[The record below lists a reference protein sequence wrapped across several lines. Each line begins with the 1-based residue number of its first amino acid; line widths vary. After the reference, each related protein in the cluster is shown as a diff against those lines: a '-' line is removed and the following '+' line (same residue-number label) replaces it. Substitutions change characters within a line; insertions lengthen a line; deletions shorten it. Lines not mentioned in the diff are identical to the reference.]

1 MFYLAIMCIILIVAS
16 LWPFNIIFAIFSLAI
31 LMCQQVTTNNIDNLF
46 LQVIRDIAYSV
57 ICSKIERKH
66 IDYKKVYTKL
76 IQEVFHLPK
85 IIKTA
90 KNVKIAWAT
99 PNCHFIRL
107 AQILKPFESF
117 CPLIHFLIK
126 IIEIPNS
133 NKNQLEKLFQLA
145 FNIGQIIGNCQWYTS
160 GITIFLVLCL
170 QMKLRWYYT
179 KGNTLSNEDYL
190 HIYLHI
196 NGILNNL

>member
-1 MFYLAIMCIILIVAS
+1 MYYFAIILIVAS
-16 LWPFNIIFAIFSLAI
+16 IWPFNIIFAIFSLAI
-31 LMCQQVTTNNIDNLF
+31 LICQQVTTNNIDNLF
-46 LQVIRDIAYSV
+46 LHIIRDIVYSV
-57 ICSKIERKH
+57 ICSKIEGNH

-76 IQEVFHLPK
+76 IQEVFHSPK

-99 PNCHFIRL
+99 PNRHFIQLVR
-107 AQILKPFESF
+107 ILKPFESF

-145 FNIGQIIGNCQWYTS
+145 FNIGQIIGNCQWYTL
-160 GITIFLVLCL
+160 GITLFLILCL

>member
-1 MFYLAIMCIILIVAS
+1 MYYLAIICIILIVTS
-16 LWPFNIIFAIFSLAI
+16 LWPFNIIFAIFSLTI
-31 LMCQQVTTNNIDNLF
+31 LLCQQVTTNNIDNLF
-46 LQVIRDIAYSV
+46 LHIIQDIIYSV
-57 ICSKIERKH
+57 IRSKIEGKH
-66 IDYKKVYTKL
+66 INYKKVYTKL
-76 IQEVFHLPK
+76 IYEVFHLPK
-85 IIKTA
+85 IMKA
-90 KNVKIAWAT
+90 SKNIKIAWVA
-99 PNCHFIRL
+99 PSCYFIQL
-107 AQILKPFESF
+107 AQILKPFKSF

-126 IIEIPNS
+126 IIEIPKS

-145 FNIGQIIGNCQWYTS
+145 FNIGQIIGNCQWYTL
-160 GITIFLVLCL
+160 GITIFLVLCI

>member
-1 MFYLAIMCIILIVAS
+1 MSYFTMCIILIFAS
-16 LWPFNIIFAIFSLAI
+16 LWPFNIIFAIFLLAI

-46 LQVIRDIAYSV
+46 LHIIRDIAYSV
-57 ICSKIERKH
+57 IRSKIEGNH
-66 IDYKKVYTKL
+66 INYKKIYTKL
-76 IQEVFHLPK
+76 IQEVFNSPK
-85 IIKTA
+85 IIKA
-90 KNVKIAWAT
+90 SKNIKIAWAA
-99 PNCHFIRL
+99 PNCHFIQL

-145 FNIGQIIGNCQWYTS
+145 FNIGQIIGNCQWYTLV
-160 GITIFLVLCL
+160 ITIFLVLCL
-170 QMKLRWYYT
+170 QIKLRWYYT